1 MKVLLLR
8 KKAEI
13 VVFILMLLGL
23 ASPLQARVNAI
34 SSALSFERIVG
45 KSPYVVAMFYEQD
58 RAMRKINNRLFVQ
71 NARLQ
76 ELFKAVSER
85 GAYQE
90 ASIQFL
96 SINVSKSRLMALAQ
110 DYGFTNF
117 PVFVLFKNGMVVG
130 DARERKA
137 ILNGFVTA
145 EKLHEFIGGYW
156 DKDIEKT
163 IKNKQEIRREVERER
178 ALYGPALSI
187 GWGYP
192 FGGWGYPYGGWYGRG
207 YGYGWW

>member
-1 MKVLLLR
+1 MKALLLR

-13 VVFILMLLGL
+13 VVFVLMLLGL
-23 ASPLQARVNAI
+23 ISPIEGRVNAL

-45 KSPYVVAMFYEQD
+45 KSPYVVAMFYDQD
-58 RAMRKINNRLFVQ
+58 RAIRKTNNQLFVQ
-71 NARLQ
+71 NTRLQ
-76 ELFKAVSER
+76 DLFKAVSER

-90 ASIQFL
+90 ANIQFL
-96 SINVSKSRLMALAQ
+96 SINVSKGRLMALAQ

-117 PVFVLFKNGMVVG
+117 PLFVLFKNGMTVD
-130 DARERKA
+130 DARGRKA
-137 ILNGFVTA
+137 ILNGFVTG

-178 ALYGPALSI
+178 ALYRPVLGI

-192 FGGWGYPYGGWYGRG
+192 FGGWGYPYGGWYGRR